1 MSLNRGLDAARAR
14 LLAYMTAAG
23 ARATIRR
30 KVIIYGEEGLP
41 LGDSWQTIATDV
53 PVLVETRRSAAGR
66 IDSQTATADD
76 THHRELT
83 LPHDTDLRAGDRLT
97 VTAPQGTGIDPDQV
111 LTISAVDMH
120 SLAPALA
127 ATGTIE
133 ENAVEP
139 YPVII
144 ERWDETA
151 GEYVVILRQRAQVV
165 VNRPGSGVA
174 QRGAAGTRVAGTLI
188 FDPAPDVALRPGDSL
203 LGVPWASGAT
213 LTQILP
219 VVGSRLEV
227 AFEYTLGGV

>member
-1 MSLNRGLDAARAR
+1 
-14 LLAYMTAAG
+14 MTAAG

-30 KVIIYGEEGLP
+30 KVIIYSEEGLP
-41 LGDSWQTIATDV
+41 LGDSWQTIAADV
-53 PVLVETRRSAAGR
+53 PVLTETRRSSAGR
-66 IDSQTATADD
+66 IDLQTATADD

-120 SLAPALA
+120 SLAPALN

-139 YPVII
+139 HLITI
-144 ERWDETA
+144 ERWDETV

-165 VNRPGSGVA
+165 VSRPGTGVA
-174 QRGAAGTRVAGTLI
+174 QRGAAGARVAGTLI
-188 FDPAPDVALRPGDSL
+188 LDPAPAVALIPGDSL
-203 LGVPWASGAT
+203 LGVSWASGAT
-213 LTQILP
+213 LTRIFP

-227 AFEYTLGGV
+227 AFAYTLGSMG